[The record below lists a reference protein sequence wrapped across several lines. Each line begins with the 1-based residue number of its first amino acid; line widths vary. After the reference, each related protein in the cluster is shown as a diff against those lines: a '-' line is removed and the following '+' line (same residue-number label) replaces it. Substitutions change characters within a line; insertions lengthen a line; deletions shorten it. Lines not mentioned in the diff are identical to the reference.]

1 MNSVILR
8 KPMLPHSITESD
20 IVVLDSLRT
29 KMNFL
34 QITSKDAECLRRLAP
49 YMEKYAEAITDRHY
63 DLLFELPEMK
73 QMIDQHSTRA
83 RLKGTFVSY
92 LKSIPQVAFDEEYVQ
107 MRERIGQVHSRIQLE
122 PEWFIASFLRVYEY
136 LVPIIVSDFRSN
148 DASAILMA
156 LHRIVMLD
164 AQIVLE
170 SYQSAT
176 EYRLMDNNS
185 DIMEML
191 IQTDGLHTMLT
202 AAERSLQDVMDIQA
216 ATEQLTASIEE
227 VAAQTADSATN
238 TENMIA
244 ALQENRTIVEETIEG
259 FEMMNDLFL
268 DTRTRFDQLQRSMQK
283 LTDVVH
289 LIDTVAGETQ
299 LLALN
304 ASIEAARAGEEGR
317 GFAVVAGEVRKLS
330 DQTKVAVHDV
340 YEVIETIQGMA
351 TAVQERTE
359 DMSVQMDI
367 QHNKNKSAFEQLERM
382 MQTVKEVGSTE
393 DAIAAIVEQQAD
405 ATQEITAGMTGIVK
419 NTEEMMS
426 TAKSTGLHIYTTSQ
440 SVEALRKKSLEWFRH
455 LDEAQWI
462 RIMKTDHMLWKW
474 CTYNRLLG
482 FDESDPAVMEN
493 FHQCRLGKWIEKE
506 QSRKDSTVANLP
518 EFKEMVALHEK
529 LHRLAGEVARQI
541 DIGHRDTAITAYREM
556 SDISQELLT
565 QLDVLR
571 SQLERRPL
579 KKHA

>member
-20 IVVLDSLRT
+20 NVVLDSLRT

-63 DLLFELPEMK
+63 DLLFGLPEMK
-73 QMIDQHSTRA
+73 RMIDQHSTRA
-83 RLKGTFVSY
+83 RLKGTFIAY
-92 LKSIPQVAFDEEYVQ
+92 LQSIPQVAFDEEYVR

-136 LVPIIVSDFRSN
+136 LVPIIVNDFRSN

-191 IQTDGLHTMLT
+191 IQSDGLHTLLI
-202 AAERSLQDVMDIQA
+202 AAERSLQDVLDIQA

-227 VAAQTADSATN
+227 VSVQTADSATN
-238 TENMIA
+238 TVNMIA
-244 ALQENRTIVEETIEG
+244 ALQENRKIVEETIEG
-259 FEMMNDLFL
+259 FEKMNDLFL

-283 LTDVVH
+283 LTDVVQ

-330 DQTKVAVHDV
+330 DQTKQAVHDV
-340 YEVIETIQGMA
+340 YDVIESIQGMA
-351 TAVQERTE
+351 TAVQKRTR
-359 DMSVQMDI
+359 DMSEQMDI
-367 QHNKNKSAFEQLERM
+367 QHHKNKSAFEQLDRM
-382 MQTVKEVGSTE
+382 MHSVEEVGSSE
-393 DAIAAIVEQQAD
+393 DAIASIVEQQAD
-405 ATQEITAGMTGIVK
+405 ATQEITASMTGIVK

-426 TAKSTGLHIYTTSQ
+426 MAKATGQHLYTTSQ
-440 SVEALRKKSLEWFRH
+440 SVETLRKQSLEWFRH
-455 LDEAQWI
+455 IDDAQWI
-462 RIMKTDHMLWKW
+462 RIMKTDHLLWKW

-482 FDESDPAVMEN
+482 FDESDPAVMED
-493 FHQCRLGKWIEKE
+493 FHQCRLGKWIAKE
-506 QSRKDSTVANLP
+506 QQRSDSPVAHLPLFKD
-518 EFKEMVALHEK
+518 MVGQHEV
-529 LHRLAGEVARQI
+529 LHRLAGEAARQM
-541 DIGHRDTAITAYREM
+541 DNGSRDAATVSYRRMNE
-556 SDISQELLT
+556 ISQQLLA
-565 QLDVLR
+565 QLDELR
-571 SQLERRPL
+571 SQLERRPA
-579 KKHA
+579 KQHA